1 MGGWRAHGA
10 TSGKVLSKR
19 QTIFGYKLHLPITLG
34 GVVSDFELAP
44 ADVVD
49 LDAGVELLAGHTGLS
64 VLADR
69 GCITADEAA
78 VLWRNNLSASRH
90 CRV

>member
-1 MGGWRAHGA
+1 M
-10 TSGKVLSKR
+10 LSKR